1 MTIDELVA
9 AISGLNENAKA
20 ELSAK
25 LSAGADKQRH
35 QFRTLRAARA
45 NPENRTTITMMLAT
59 ARRLGVTVIEEDK
72 TVDLTSLDLQLR
84 GKDTNDRFLLKAQL
98 GELGML

>member
-1 MTIDELVA
+1 MKIDELIA
-9 AISGLNENAKA
+9 AIGNLSENERA
-20 ELSAK
+20 ELAAK
-25 LSAGADKQRH
+25 LSASGDKQRH

-45 NPENRTTITMMLAT
+45 NPENRTTVTMMLAT